1 MISRRVR
8 GGAILVGLLA
18 ALIGRL
24 ATDPSPI
31 RLDTGDT
38 NRDGRPDVWR
48 YYGHDGVLLRVDV
61 DTNFDGR
68 SDIQESYW
76 NGHLIRR
83 ESDRNFDDRIDRI
96 DDFDAAT
103 GARTRSVVDTDFNG
117 RADLLVLL
125 SNGAPVYSWRA
136 SDPAPVPAAETH
148 ATVRQS
154 DDSLLALDDPFS
166 AAPSLRCD
174 LPRLTPALRCA
185 DTRWTL
191 TASPIATV
199 ALVPDRV
206 PTSASRPVRSLEP
219 VFPDVRGPPLH
230 RI

>member
-1 MISRRVR
+1 MISRRMR
-8 GGAILVGLLA
+8 GGVILVGLLA

-24 ATDPSPI
+24 AVDPSPI
-31 RLDTGDT
+31 RLHTRDT
-38 NRDGRPDVWR
+38 NRDGRPDVWQ
-48 YYGHDGVLLRVDV
+48 YYDTEGVLLRVDV

-68 SDIQESYW
+68 SDVQESYW

-96 DDFDAAT
+96 DDFDAMT

-125 SNGAPVYSWRA
+125 ANGAPVYSWLP
-136 SDPAPVPAAETH
+136 SDRTPVPAVETH
-148 ATVRQS
+148 TTERRS
-154 DDSLLALDDPFS
+154 DDSLLALEDPFS
-166 AAPSLRCD
+166 AAPNLRCD
-174 LPRLTPALRCA
+174 LPRQTPAFRCA

-191 TASPIATV
+191 TAPQIATV
-199 ALVPDRV
+199 ALVLDRV
-206 PTSASRPVRSLEP
+206 PSSVWRSVPSLERAL
-219 VFPDVRGPPLH
+219 PDVRGPPLH